1 MYKERW
7 TSGVRRGEGL
17 VQRSSSASMTHLLV
31 ITADHLPKRHL
42 VAETVGRL
50 IGIQGLAAQVWHGQV
65 GGVRQQS
72 RRVFGCPVVSRLHT
86 LHTPRGEQSTLT
98 SS

>member
-1 MYKERW
+1 MEPLNGTLYVQGEVDISCEQ
-7 TSGVRRGEGL
+7 SGGL

-31 ITADHLPKRHL
+31 ITADHLPKGHL

-50 IGIQGLAAQVWHGQV
+50 IGVQGLAAQVWHGQV

-72 RRVFGCPVVSRLHT
+72 R
-86 LHTPRGEQSTLT
+86 
-98 SS
+98 